1 MSADPRLPPLGA
13 LGGDDLNRPR
23 CSSLTRK
30 GQPCKAH
37 PVLGTDKCMAHQDE
51 EAKQSMGF
59 GGAQEGAGR
68 PPKPSAADFLREWFQ
83 EHEGEILDAMTNA
96 LRAERAVVVGNG
108 PKARIEMVPDNGEQ
122 MRAVREAF
130 DRYFGRPRQE
140 VEISAS
146 EGTGMGAVIITDPEL
161 QEAAREL
168 LHRAAQAAGED
179 EPGGAG
185 GGDQ

>member
-1 MSADPRLPPLGA
+1 MPPSCSAT
-13 LGGDDLNRPR
+13 
-23 CSSLTRK
+23 TRK
-30 GQPCKAH
+30 GQPCKA
-37 PVLGTDKCMAHQDE
+37 PPLKGTDYCMAHSPAE
-51 EAKQSMGF
+51 TRASAGFVPEAGKLG
-59 GGAQEGAGR
+59 GR
-68 PPKPSAADFLREWFQ
+68 PPKPSAADFLREWFMA
-83 EHEGEILDAMTNA
+83 HEGEILDAMTNA

-140 VEISAS
+140 VEISTS
-146 EGTGMGAVIITDPEL
+146 EGTGMGAVIVTDPEL

-179 EPGGAG
+179 ESGGAG